1 MTQLRWIGAGV
12 VVALL
17 MIDSLLPRAIAQAR
31 PQLWSPPIPFNNTS
45 GSYWW
50 PADVNDSSVQTI
62 ASNPVAC
69 VYLPPGASVPSAIV
83 PSGLS
88 DAQRVYACSRL
99 LAGLSGMDTA
109 AQPIVEWLRREWLT
123 NTPAWDPSYEA
134 LIGLDPEVLGKNV
147 ILLDEGS
154 NVVGVETLSSLLE
167 RFPKTAGQ

>member
-1 MTQLRWIGAGV
+1 
-12 VVALL
+12 
-17 MIDSLLPRAIAQAR
+17 
-31 PQLWSPPIPFNNTS
+31 
-45 GSYWW
+45 
-50 PADVNDSSVQTI
+50 
-62 ASNPVAC
+62 
-69 VYLPPGASVPSAIV
+69 
-83 PSGLS
+83 
-88 DAQRVYACSRL
+88 
-99 LAGLSGMDTA
+99 MDTA